1 MPDQLTIKI
10 MDSIVKKCSQYEN
23 TSLKRTTTNISG
35 KAHLNDRQVKSL
47 EDIIEPPNT
56 DEVLL
61 REVSSRN
68 NIDYEL
74 LSNLLRAQRNRILLV
89 NKKGLQSD
97 LEKILEEYVNPGLTD
112 VYQRNKH

>member
-47 EDIIEPPNT
+47 EDIIHKRLPVSTEVKSST
-56 DEVLL
+56 KVAGKISLDE
-61 REVSSRN
+61 
-68 NIDYEL
+68 
-74 LSNLLRAQRNRILLV
+74 LV
-89 NKKGLQSD
+89 KGSKKG
-97 LEKILEEYVNPGLTD
+97 
-112 VYQRNKH
+112 